1 MVVSIEFSEQFL
13 EDAGQIYSPGLAKRL
28 KRTILLLEVVPT
40 MGSKI
45 IRDSLKKRFGKD
57 IFKLVVEP
65 FDLIYT
71 YDEAARCVRLH
82 ALVPQKTVK

>member
-13 EDAGQIYSPGLAKRL
+13 EDADQIYSPKLAKKL
-28 KRTILLLEVVPT
+28 KKTILLLEVIPA

-45 IRDSLKKRFGKD
+45 IRDSLKERFGED
-57 IFKLVVEP
+57 IFKLVVGP

-71 YDEAARCVRLH
+71 YDESTSSVRLH